1 MLGFSYSLRIF
12 EENAM
17 DALQTIRML
26 SVAGATKSLSQQPS
40 SVSADNAHLWEHKLD
55 SVTVL
60 NFFNSPSSIK
70 LCSVCIFLMCIL

>member
-17 DALQTIRML
+17 DALQTICML

-40 SVSADNAHLWEHKLD
+40 SVSADNAHL
-55 SVTVL
+55 
-60 NFFNSPSSIK
+60 
-70 LCSVCIFLMCIL
+70 